1 VLELWQDFNS
11 ISIDHCNR
19 GINRLAYN
27 LASLAIQ
34 LIFFCICMDEPP
46 SFSIEALMYD
56 KKIIDQN
63 LIFLE

>member
-1 VLELWQDFNS
+1 MDEPPSFS
-11 ISIDHCNR
+11 IEALMYDKKIIDQN
-19 GINRLAYN
+19 
-27 LASLAIQ
+27 
-34 LIFFCICMDEPP
+34 LIFFGMKEELNICMDEPP